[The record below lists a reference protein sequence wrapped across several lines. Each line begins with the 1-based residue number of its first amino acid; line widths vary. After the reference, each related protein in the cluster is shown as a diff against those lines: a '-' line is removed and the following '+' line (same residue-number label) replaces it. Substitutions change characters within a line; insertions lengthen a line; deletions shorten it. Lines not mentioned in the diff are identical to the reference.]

1 MKQEDL
7 EFLESL
13 VEQQSSR
20 LGCPVDCHL
29 SFMDKKNSSIEQR
42 KKIRIEL
49 VKEINKKWPDKLSK
63 EQHHSLLIPGK
74 LPQLPFVS
82 ISISHSADVGGFI
95 FSGATH
101 CIGLDLE
108 RQGRAQEKTVLR
120 ISSQEELNLS
130 PSPSALW
137 SAKESAY
144 KAVHFLKDDIYIKK
158 ISIFEWEALSLEEY
172 KPPTI
177 DKELEIYDYQFQI
190 ENRNDTGKGCVCF
203 VKDTVIGFAFLA

>member
-7 EFLESL
+7 EFLKSL

-20 LGCPVDCHL
+20 LGCSINCHL
-29 SFMDKKNSSIEQR
+29 TSLDKNISSIEQR
-42 KKIRIEL
+42 KKIRIDL

-63 EQHHSLLIPGK
+63 EQYHSLLIPGK
-74 LPQLPFVS
+74 PPQLPFVS
-82 ISISHSADVGGFI
+82 VSISHSADVGGFI

-101 CIGLDLE
+101 YIGFDLE
-108 RQGRAQEKTVLR
+108 RQERAQKKTVLR
-120 ISSQEELNLS
+120 ISRREELNLS

-158 ISIFEWEALSLEEY
+158 ISIFNWEALSLEKY
-172 KPPTI
+172 KPPTT

-190 ENRNDTGKGCVCF
+190 ENRDDTGKGCVCF
-203 VKDTVIGFAFLA
+203 FEDTVIGFAFLA